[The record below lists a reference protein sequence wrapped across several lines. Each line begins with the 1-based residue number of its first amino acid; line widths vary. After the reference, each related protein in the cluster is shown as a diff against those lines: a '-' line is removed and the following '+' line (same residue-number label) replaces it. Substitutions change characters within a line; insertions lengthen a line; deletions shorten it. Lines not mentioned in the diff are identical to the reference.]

1 MPVAQLVEHL
11 TFNQRAQDS
20 SSCRRT
26 RKVTIHR
33 IIYAC
38 IVAFFFVFL
47 SADYFLTT
55 LLFTHIKSSPQP
67 TGNTGRL
74 GALLCLYYLPAST
87 VCRRLA
93 RSDR

>member
-1 MPVAQLVEHL
+1 MSIGSNIKRLRNQQVACSSHV
-11 TFNQRAQDS
+11 S
-20 SSCRRT
+20 SSKKATVSRRFDW
-26 RKVTIHR
+26 ILWL
-33 IIYAC
+33 C
-38 IVAFFFVFL
+38 FCLFL
-47 SADYFLTT
+47 IFDYFLTT
-55 LLFTHIKSSPQP
+55 LLFTHIKNSPQP